1 MKNKR
6 IIPFILSL
14 AFTIFFTTSV
24 SAQSIIQ
31 DDASRQVEMAAK
43 DRAEKWN
50 DELALTAKQM
60 VLLEKKFI
68 EFDLKRLKVMDA
80 DISQEEKVARLK
92 NLKILETKDIRD
104 ILTQPQYD
112 RYLLLLEE
120 EGKEPDPGQKF

>member
-1 MKNKR
+1 MKTKKIVPFLLV
-6 IIPFILSL
+6 II
-14 AFTIFFTTSV
+14 FTLFFSIDS

-43 DRAEKWN
+43 ERAEKWN
-50 DELALTAKQM
+50 DELALRAKQM

-80 DISQEEKVARLK
+80 DISPEEKLERLK
-92 NLKILETKDIRD
+92 DLKILETKDIRD

-112 RYLLLLEE
+112 RYLLLLEKEGE
-120 EGKEPDPGQKF
+120 EPNAGQ

>member
-1 MKNKR
+1 MKKTR
-6 IIPFILSL
+6 IYQ
-14 AFTIFFTTSV
+14 FTLGIVLTLFFTMES

-43 DRAEKWN
+43 ERAEKWN
-50 DELALTAKQM
+50 DELALRAKQM
-60 VLLEKKFI
+60 ILLEKKFI

-80 DISQEEKVARLK
+80 NISPEEKVERLK

-112 RYLLLLEE
+112 RYLLLLEKEAE
-120 EGKEPDPGQKF
+120 EPNAGQ

>member
-1 MKNKR
+1 MKKKR
-6 IIPFILSL
+6 IIQFTLSFIIAVFIST
-14 AFTIFFTTSV
+14 AG

-31 DDASRQVEMAAK
+31 DDASRQVEMAAR

-50 DELALTAKQM
+50 EELALRAKQM
-60 VLLEKKFI
+60 ILLEKKFI

-80 DISQEEKVARLK
+80 DISAEEKVERLK
-92 NLKILETKDIRD
+92 NLKILETRDIRD

-120 EGKEPDPGQKF
+120 EAKEPDPGQ

>member
-1 MKNKR
+1 MKKKKL
-6 IIPFILSL
+6 IPFILSL
-14 AFTIFFTTSV
+14 LLTLFFTTTS

-31 DDASRQVEMAAK
+31 DDASRQVEMAAR

-50 DELALTAKQM
+50 EELALRAKQM
-60 VLLEKKFI
+60 ILLEKKFI

-80 DISQEEKVARLK
+80 DISPQEKVERLK
-92 NLKILETKDIRD
+92 ALKILETKDIRD

-120 EGKEPDPGQKF
+120 QAKEPDPRQ

>member
-80 DISQEEKVARLK
+80 DISQEEKVERLK

-120 EGKEPDPGQKF
+120 EGEEPDPGQ